1 VRDAPQNS
9 LLAVMGRAVAV
20 TCEAVTILLNILV
33 SEAFDFILSGV
44 FCLITGNII
53 ISIDRPGEEI

>member
-1 VRDAPQNS
+1 
-9 LLAVMGRAVAV
+9 MGRAVAV